1 MDPIQIF
8 VIRKDAGWCV
18 KVRET
23 SSHAYTKEMAA
34 IQAAMSEAR
43 NLASASFECEVAM
56 RMLTC
61 PFGPK
66 GMGKAFLHATGDAD
80 QRTRSH
86 TPQRD
91 PNYPRN
97 RPKARL
103 ESSGVAWR
111 E

>member
-23 SSHAYTKEMAA
+23 SSHAYPDEMAA

-43 NLASASFECEVAM
+43 NLASAGFECEVVM

-66 GMGKAFLHATGDAD
+66 GMGKAFPTRGWGLSPLGRGPASHDLRSRRPAPIDLGTGGTL
-80 QRTRSH
+80 RR
-86 TPQRD
+86 
-91 PNYPRN
+91 
-97 RPKARL
+97 
-103 ESSGVAWR
+103 
-111 E
+111 